1 MDSNYHPS
9 ESLMLNKSMSS
20 ISVSGKEQI
29 KYEIS
34 KLRRN
39 WIEELLGG
47 EEEGELII
55 EFRNYTE
62 KLVEVVVNE
71 LYIPQ

>member
-1 MDSNYHPS
+1 
-9 ESLMLNKSMSS
+9 MLNKSMSS